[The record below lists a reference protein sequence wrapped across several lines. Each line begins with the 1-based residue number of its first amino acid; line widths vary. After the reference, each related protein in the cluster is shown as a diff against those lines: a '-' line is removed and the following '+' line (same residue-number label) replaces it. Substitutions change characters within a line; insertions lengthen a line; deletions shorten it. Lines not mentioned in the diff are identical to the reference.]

1 MPLIA
6 HWIFLQLPSCGPGF
20 ESQANHLRYF
30 SQILYYTCHC
40 IEKRTKINK
49 NMGLDIFKI
58 KIQPYHNGTSFMCSF
73 QSLQNPMTLELSWEK
88 LHKIAVFYIKNI
100 SVKVI
105 LFRYLGIFESL
116 NTSKKTSIPTPTRIP
131 LQQLR
136 VCLLWQACKWTLLS
150 DQRALAYPLHASPL
164 LHLWATKQIIITVGG
179 INNWVAVVSNSFSLY
194 FCNTTN

>member
-136 VCLLWQACKWTLLS
+136 VCSTFVCS
-150 DQRALAYPLHASPL
+150 DKRVNEHYCLTSGPLPTPSTPHPSCIFE
-164 LHLWATKQIIITVGG
+164 QQ
-179 INNWVAVVSNSFSLY
+179 SR
-194 FCNTTN
+194 